1 MIRYENRIKMQEIR
15 RLVEEH
21 QYIKAAHVVDTLEL
35 SKIKSLPDLSVIA
48 DVLIQNDRFDDA
60 LQVLSKVYAKS
71 KTRRILYQLVDLSI
85 RSKDV
90 EEAEKYLLQY
100 MKVAPQDSYRFIFRY
115 SIDKLKNEPYEVLIE
130 SLEELKEYDYVE
142 KWAYEL
148 AKLYHKAGKKDKCV
162 RECSDIVLW
171 FGDGIYVE
179 KAKLLKGYY
188 VGEIDPIRMLKATEK
203 KEAEKRLG
211 LDKTKDYS
219 SMKNEIDKFIAEEEN
234 AGQIKKKAFEG
245 KDTEEAEKLD
255 EFKADDKRTVSY
267 ITEEKYELAGEKPGI
282 IREKDG
288 IAEEE
293 FGIVREEPETVKE
306 ESRIVKEE
314 SEIVR
319 EDEIAKDEL
328 ETIREEEPK
337 IIREKESKI
346 IREESE
352 ITKREQ
358 EISDGLPELEETYAM
373 KGALETEKGVN
384 SHRAEEAGITP
395 DTTAADISMVDQ
407 EEAVE
412 DEKLEQIFKETNLDY
427 HKLFGY
433 FIHNRYYRNE
443 IADFLENMITDNKK
457 PINLTICGNK
467 KSGKTAL
474 AREIAKALYG
484 LGRISSS
491 KIAKISASRINRM
504 NLEDNFDKLVDC
516 TLLIEEASALN
527 NSGIKQLLH
536 LLWRLEG
543 HIFVILEDSPDG
555 INKLLDSDENMKNKF
570 EYGITIPCFT
580 EEDLFHYANHYISVS
595 DYKLS
600 KEAEVLLKNIIQ
612 EIMNSDTPEDGLE
625 IIMKIVIEAEVQADE
640 RNKEELLR
648 IIGSQRLSETD
659 FMYIK
664 LEDFESIYGE
674 EIK

>member
-1 MIRYENRIKMQEIR
+1 MDIYGGVHMIRYENRIKMQEIR

-35 SKIKSLPDLSVIA
+35 SKIKSLTDLSVIA

-71 KTRRILYQLVDLSI
+71 KTRRILYQLVELSI

-115 SIDKLKNEPYEVLIE
+115 SIDKLKNEPYEVLID

-203 KEAEKRLG
+203 REAEKRLG

-234 AGQIKKKAFEG
+234 AGQNENKTFVG
-245 KDTEEAEKLD
+245 KDTDEAKKVV
-255 EFKADDKRTVSY
+255 EFKVDDKRAVPY
-267 ITEEKYELAGEKPGI
+267 ITEEKHELAEEKSGI
-282 IREKDG
+282 IREKDEM
-288 IAEEE
+288 AEEE
-293 FGIVREEPETVKE
+293 SGIVREESETVKE
-306 ESRIVKEE
+306 ESG
-314 SEIVR
+314 
-319 EDEIAKDEL
+319 
-328 ETIREEEPK
+328 
-337 IIREKESKI
+337 IIREKEYEI
-346 IREESE
+346 LREESE
-352 ITKREQ
+352 IIKREQ
-358 EISDGLPELEETYAM
+358 EISDELPELEETYVM
-373 KGALETEKGVN
+373 KGALEREKEVN

-395 DTTAADISMVDQ
+395 DTNAADSSMVDQ
-407 EEAVE
+407 REAFE
-412 DEKLEQIFKETNLDY
+412 DEKLDHIFKETNLDY

-433 FIHNRYYRNE
+433 FIHNRYYKNE

-484 LGRISSS
+484 FGRINSS
-491 KIAKISASRINRM
+491 KIAKISASRINSM

-516 TLLIEEASALN
+516 TLLIEEAGGLN

-543 HIFVILEDSPDG
+543 HIFVILEDTPDG

-570 EYGITIPCFT
+570 EYRITIPCFT
-580 EEDLFHYANHYISVS
+580 GEDLFHCANHYISVS

-612 EIMNSDTPEDGLE
+612 EIMNSNTPEDGLE
-625 IIMKIVIEAEVQADE
+625 IIMKIVKEAKVQADE

-674 EIK
+674 ELK